1 MKSVPIG
8 EAARRLLSDDR
19 YAAHRS
25 QESVFAVWDEVV
37 GQPESQ
43 MARPMSI
50 DGGVLTVG
58 AATSTVASE
67 VSLSQELY
75 LQRLQRYF
83 GTGVIR
89 ELRVRVLQGTP
100 PVSSSKPT
108 RPGQSAVD
116 DRREYDPSAIAL
128 AAAELRWAEQTA
140 AAVESRQVRAAL
152 KRVLL
157 LRLKHDKW
165 VATRPGE
172 IQGR

>member
-1 MKSVPIG
+1 MKSVLIG
-8 EAARRLLSDDR
+8 EAVRRLLSDDR
-19 YAAHRS
+19 YAEHRS

-43 MARPMSI
+43 MARPLSVEA
-50 DGGVLTVG
+50 GVLTVG

-67 VSLSQELY
+67 VSLSQERY
-75 LQRLQRYF
+75 LQRLNRYF

-100 PVSSSKPT
+100 PVSSSKRT
-108 RPGQSAVD
+108 KPGHSAVD
-116 DRREYDPSAIAL
+116 ERREFDPSGIAL
-128 AAAELRWAEQTA
+128 TAAELRWAEQTA

-152 KRVLL
+152 KRVLI

-165 VATRPGE
+165 VAANPRK
-172 IQGR
+172 I